1 MLNRRQML
9 FGTGAGLLGATGLF
23 NIGAA
28 LAQGDHHPGTVSAP
42 STKILPPPRGYK
54 HPDLASDST
63 APVGAAMVC
72 AIDISGS
79 INDYTGEYASQ
90 VQALGEAIASDDFR
104 QAIFMPGGPG
114 SIALCVID
122 YDGKSQLQIPW
133 VDFRED
139 RRDKFILFGSE
150 TASLERRASGGTEH
164 DAALENSA
172 HCFENMPWESRQ
184 NSVNI
189 MTDGTSSTSAIAPW
203 RRLLAQRYD
212 ATIYALVTES
222 NYSQTLNPW
231 AQNNLITPSNTYT
244 RSDGRPLS
252 GGFVHTVAT
261 ESQTQRGG
269 TPAYKGAVRL
279 ALRRQVILQTAGLD
293 VDTYIQHASLEEL
306 DNAANPYEFLRTDTR
321 LADLPRRNPIT
332 DFLNAPVIQL

>member
-9 FGTGAGLLGATGLF
+9 LGTGAGLLSATGLF
-23 NIGAA
+23 NAGSA
-28 LAQGDHHPGTVSAP
+28 LAQGDQHPGTSPRP
-42 STKILPPPRGYK
+42 SSKILSPPHGYI
-54 HPDLASDST
+54 HPNASGST

-79 INDYTGEYASQ
+79 ISDHTGEYTSQ

-133 VDFRED
+133 LDFRED
-139 RRDKFILFGSE
+139 RRENFVMFGSE

-164 DAALENSA
+164 DAALENA
-172 HCFENMPWESRQ
+172 AFCFMNLPWESHQ
-184 NSVNI
+184 NSVNV
-189 MTDGTSSTSAIAPW
+189 MTDGTSSPTSIAPW
-203 RRLLAQRYD
+203 RRLLAQDHD

-261 ESQTQRGG
+261 ERMTERGG

-293 VDTYIQHASLEEL
+293 VETYTKFASLEEL
-306 DNAANPYEFLRTDTR
+306 DNASNPYDFLQNDRR
-321 LADLPRRNPIT
+321 FANLERRNT
-332 DFLNAPVIQL
+332 FQDMLNAPIIRL